1 MTDISRCCCILR
13 LHVCRLSRGSH
24 YRCSRILQRGGYR
37 SGGAYC
43 VVHSTIHWPAGG
55 HAGGGS
61 SAGSSAG
68 GGVTTWYGLL
78 HYANLIRRTGPI
90 IFFQPT

>member
-1 MTDISRCCCILR
+1 MTNISQCYCILR
-13 LHVCRLSRGSH
+13 LRVCRLSRGS
-24 YRCSRILQRGGYR
+24 RDCRSWILQRGGYR

-61 SAGSSAG
+61 SAGLSTG
-68 GGVTTWYGLL
+68 GGSSHCGIGPHANVPQSASAVTGESS
-78 HYANLIRRTGPI
+78 
-90 IFFQPT
+90 

>member
-1 MTDISRCCCILR
+1 MTNISRCCYILR
-13 LHVCRLSRGSH
+13 LRVCRLSRGS
-24 YRCSRILQRGGYR
+24 RCRRSRILQRGGCR

-61 SAGSSAG
+61 SAGGHWFFPLRHGSPCERVPS
-68 GGVTTWYGLL
+68 L
-78 HYANLIRRTGPI
+78 HRR
-90 IFFQPT
+90 